1 MKKHTITLNQDQ
13 IEYLND
19 LLLAEA
25 ESRVPSEDNYNI
37 GDHDFNDLFYRVRI
51 KTEQHA
57 KVKAEISLKAQQ

>member
-25 ESRVPSEDNYNI
+25 ELREPSEDNYNI
-37 GDHDFNDLFYRVRI
+37 GDHDFEQLSHKIRT
-51 KTEQHA
+51 KTERHA
-57 KVKAEISLKAQQ
+57 RVKAELLLKAQQ

>member
-25 ESRVPSEDNYNI
+25 ETREPSEDNYNI
-37 GDHDFNDLFYRVRI
+37 GDHDFNDLFYRAFLGSFVGGWSPGKGIVR
-51 KTEQHA
+51 H
-57 KVKAEISLKAQQ
+57 

>member
-25 ESRVPSEDNYNI
+25 ELREPSEDNYNI
-37 GDHDFNDLFYRVRI
+37 GDHDFEQLTRKI
-51 KTEQHA
+51 GSKTERYA
-57 KVKAEISLKAQQ
+57 RVKAELLLKAQQ